1 MAAILRHL
9 KYFGQHLFS
18 QTLQVKTDAL
28 IIFLDIY
35 LLCTQVFIIV
45 IAIGGRYELI
55 LYAHI
60 SPKMFGVVSPKLFY
74 TL

>member
-1 MAAILRHL
+1 MASILQHL

-18 QTLQVKTDAL
+18 QAWQVKTNV
-28 IIFLDIY
+28 IIMFLDIHLPY
-35 LLCTQVFIIV
+35 TEVFIIL
-45 IAIGGRYELI
+45 IAIGGRYEPV
-55 LYAHI
+55 LYTHI